1 MKSRVSRN
9 DGRTPA
15 TLQLTESAQLVPPS
29 AGTRVRQVCRNVPEP
44 IPRNGE
50 LLVDENPGRPR
61 RVHSVTRAEP
71 ARWRNAPV
79 EQARFDVGAVVAE
92 NEQSDLLLRGA
103 VGITV
108 RKVDQECGDLLHV
121 AIFDGEVSVLHG
133 LGQCRSGQAVG
144 LVSPGRHR

>member
-29 AGTRVRQVCRNVPEP
+29 AGTRVRQVCRDVPEP

-61 RVHSVTRAEP
+61 RVHSVTLGRTS
-71 ARWRNAPV
+71 
-79 EQARFDVGAVVAE
+79 QVAE
-92 NEQSDLLLRGA
+92 RP
-103 VGITV
+103 
-108 RKVDQECGDLLHV
+108 C
-121 AIFDGEVSVLHG
+121 
-133 LGQCRSGQAVG
+133 
-144 LVSPGRHR
+144 